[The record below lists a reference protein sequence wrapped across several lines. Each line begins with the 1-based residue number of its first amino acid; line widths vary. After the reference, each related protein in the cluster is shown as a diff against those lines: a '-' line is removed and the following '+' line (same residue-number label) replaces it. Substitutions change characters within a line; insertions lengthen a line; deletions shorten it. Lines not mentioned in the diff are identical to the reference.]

1 MHRFKKS
8 QCCVYPAP
16 SVQLPGN
23 TPLTAGVDFLADRC
37 PCVNFSASP
46 GVTAGMVWAS
56 DVACTN
62 TRTGLDAFL
71 PPPPPPAFLPPAAT
85 STSSIMVTRAT
96 NAQRLMSVRLSL
108 HCPGGSV
115 TLSSSAASAGRAQQ
129 MLRQLGCATTT
140 SADAQWSRT
149 ICSSAGHCTGDNQG
163 SGLRKVLSK
172 IWCPRKYS
180 TSFGTFDLLLC
191 ILCTC
196 TSYLCFIR
204 MHEPVLVS
212 MRRPRSSV
220 QNLHLVG

>member
-1 MHRFKKS
+1 
-8 QCCVYPAP
+8 
-16 SVQLPGN
+16 
-23 TPLTAGVDFLADRC
+23 
-37 PCVNFSASP
+37 
-46 GVTAGMVWAS
+46 MVWAS

-62 TRTGLDAFL
+62 ARTTLDAFL

-85 STSSIMVTRAT
+85 STSSIMVTHAT
-96 NAQRLMSVRLSL
+96 NAQRLMYVRLWVSYTISLVRLSL

-149 ICSSAGHCTGDNQG
+149 ICSSARHCTGDNQG